1 MKIINYNVHRK
12 EAQRAVARR
21 FGEVVA
27 GELNFTQ
34 MNTELALRQFGSE
47 AVKFKR
53 ARAASKRLAFWL
65 HLFG

>member
-1 MKIINYNVHRK
+1 MKA
-12 EAQRAVARR
+12 AQRVVARR

-34 MNTELALRQFGSE
+34 LNTELALRKFGCE

-53 ARAASKRLAFWL
+53 ARAALKRLAFWL